1 MAIMARVTIELWE
14 ILKKTLGTD
23 PTGPEA
29 FFAVIVKLQQTHS
42 AASRT
47 LI

>member
-1 MAIMARVTIELWE
+1 MSSVTLELLE
-14 ILKKTLGTD
+14 GLEKTLGTD

-29 FFAVIVKLQQTHS
+29 FFAVIRKLQQTNS
-42 AASRT
+42 GASLT